1 MKSRNI
7 VLVIAI
13 LALAGFAAAAY
24 IYNSSRE
31 AAAPAAQA
39 QGPNASAPLAPL
51 DAGPTGTPAAALG
64 APPPGSVPA
73 VEAAGALTPPPAS
86 VPRDNALVRA
96 YSPSVG
102 PVAAKVTIVEFFDPA
117 CEACRAFYPIVKQTM
132 AQYPGDV
139 RLVLRYAPLHQGS
152 DEAVR
157 ILETAR
163 LQNVFIPVLEALLA
177 RQPEWA
183 AHGSMDL
190 DRAWTIAGDAGLDLT
205 RARQARMAP
214 KITAALNQDIQDL
227 ATVGVSQTP
236 TFFVNGKP
244 LQEFG
249 VQPFQDLVRGEVA
262 AAR

>member
-1 MKSRNI
+1 MKNRI
-7 VLVIAI
+7 VILVIAG
-13 LALAGFAAAAY
+13 LALVGFAAAAF
-24 IYNSSRE
+24 IYNSSQGANAPE
-31 AAAPAAQA
+31 AHVQSPNPAT
-39 QGPNASAPLAPL
+39 PLSPSVGGA
-51 DAGPTGTPAAALG
+51 TETPAAAVG
-64 APPPGSVPA
+64 DRTASSVPA
-73 VEAAGALTPPPAS
+73 AGAAGALSPPAAA
-86 VPRDNALVRA
+86 PRDNALVRPH
-96 YSPSVG
+96 SPTVG

-152 DEAVR
+152 DDAVR

-163 LQNVFIPVLEALLA
+163 LQNIFIPVLEALLA

-190 DRAWTIAGDAGLDLT
+190 DRAWVIAGEAGLDLT
-205 RARQARMAP
+205 KAKQARMGP
-214 KITAALNQDIQDL
+214 KITSALNQDIQDL

-244 LQEFG
+244 LRDFG
-249 VQPFQDLVRGEVA
+249 VRQFQDMVRGEVA
-262 AAR
+262 AAK

>member
-1 MKSRNI
+1 MKRRTI
-7 VLVIAI
+7 VLVIAG

-24 IYNSSRE
+24 IYNIRG
-31 AAAPAAQA
+31 ADAPTAQV
-39 QGPNASAPLAPL
+39 QGPNASAPLAPF
-51 DAGPTGTPAAALG
+51 DARPAGTPARATGDPTPTNFAA
-64 APPPGSVPA
+64 A
-73 VEAAGALTPPPAS
+73 EAGGTLKPPAA
-86 VPRDNALVRA
+86 VAKDNALVRA
-96 YSPSVG
+96 HSPSVG

-139 RLVLRYAPLHQGS
+139 RLVLRYAPLHPGS

-163 LQNVFIPVLEALLA
+163 LQNIFIPVLEALFV

-190 DRAWTIAGDAGLDLT
+190 DRAWTIAGEAGLDLT
-205 RARQARMAP
+205 RARQARMAS

-244 LQEFG
+244 LQDFG
-249 VQPFQDLVRGEVA
+249 VQQFQDLVRGEVA
-262 AAR
+262 VTR

>member
-7 VLVIAI
+7 VFVIAA
-13 LALAGFAAAAY
+13 LALLGFAAAAY
-24 IYNSSRE
+24 IYNSSRS
-31 AAAPAAQA
+31 ADAPASAVQGPSAPAQIAPFDTGQTGTAAPA
-39 QGPNASAPLAPL
+39 GGDPIPGNISAVE
-51 DAGPTGTPAAALG
+51 TAAA
-64 APPPGSVPA
+64 
-73 VEAAGALTPPPAS
+73 TNPPPA
-86 VPRDNALVRA
+86 VPKDNALVRA

-132 AQYPGDV
+132 AQYPGNV

-157 ILETAR
+157 ILEAAR
-163 LQNVFIPVLEALLA
+163 LQNRFISVLEALLA

-183 AHGSMDL
+183 AHGNMDL
-190 DRAWTIAGDAGLDLT
+190 DKAWAIAGEAGLDVR
-205 RARQARMAP
+205 RARQASRAA
-214 KITAALNQDIQDL
+214 KITAVLNQDIQDL
-227 ATVGVSQTP
+227 KTVGVSQTP

-244 LQEFG
+244 LQDFG
-249 VQPFQDLVRGEVA
+249 VAQFQDLVRREVA

>member
-1 MKSRNI
+1 MNSRNI
-7 VLVIAI
+7 VFLIAG
-13 LALAGFAAAAY
+13 LALVGFAAAAY
-24 IYNSSRE
+24 IYNSSRGANPS
-31 AAAPAAQA
+31 AAHA
-39 QGPNASAPLAPL
+39 QGPNAPASPTSL
-51 DAGPTGTPAAALG
+51 DTGRAGTPAAPVDDATFG
-64 APPPGSVPA
+64 NVSAAQASAAMASPA
-73 VEAAGALTPPPAS
+73 A

-96 YSPSVG
+96 HSPAVG

-132 AQYPGDV
+132 AQYPGEV

-163 LQNVFIPVLEALLA
+163 LQKVFIPVLEALLA

-183 AHGSMDL
+183 AHDRMDL
-190 DRAWTIAGDAGLDLT
+190 DKAWSIAGDAGLDLEK
-205 RARQARMAP
+205 AGQARLAP
-214 KITAALNQDIQDL
+214 KITAALNQDIEDFK
-227 ATVGVSQTP
+227 AVGVSQTP

-244 LQEFG
+244 LQDFG
-249 VQPFQDLVRGEVA
+249 VRQFQDLVQGEVA